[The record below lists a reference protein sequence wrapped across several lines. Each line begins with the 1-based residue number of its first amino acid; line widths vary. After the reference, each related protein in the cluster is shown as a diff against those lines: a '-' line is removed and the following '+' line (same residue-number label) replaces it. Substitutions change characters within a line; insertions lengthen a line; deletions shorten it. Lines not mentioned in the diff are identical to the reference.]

1 MDFSY
6 NKEQKM
12 YQDSARD
19 FFVKECSFDLLR
31 EIFSTE
37 EGYSKE
43 HWNKIAHL
51 GWTGMIIGEEY
62 NGIGG
67 TFLDL
72 CPIIEEMGRSMFP
85 GPFLVTAVSAA
96 ALISKEGDERIKKK
110 ILPLIS
116 DGKAIVSIAI
126 GETGTEAAPEDIKT
140 TAKRTDDGYIL
151 NGSKLFVPYAHV
163 SDYIICLALDESV
176 PGGGLTL
183 FMVDGNSSG
192 LECTPI
198 PTFSVDKYS
207 KVDFKE
213 VKTKQRDI
221 IGTPGMGWE
230 AAEKLMTFAA
240 ASACVQMIGGMER
253 VLEMTVDWVKNRK
266 QFGMPIGSFQAIQH
280 HCAEMAIDV
289 ESSKFI
295 TYQAAWKLSKTFDA
309 KREVSMAKAWTGDAY
324 QRLTATAIQVHGA
337 MGFTEE
343 YNLHYYYKQAKSLQ
357 LMHGGSRYHKQKV
370 AKDSGY

>member
-37 EGYSKE
+37 QGYSKE

-67 TFLDL
+67 TFLDF

-85 GPFLVTAVSAA
+85 GPFLHTAVLAA
-96 ALISKEGDERIKKK
+96 TLISKEGDERIKKK

-116 DGKAIVSIAI
+116 DGKTIVSIAV
-126 GETGTEAAPEDIKT
+126 GETGNESAPEDIKT
-140 TAKRTDDGYIL
+140 TAKKTDDGYIL

-163 SDYIICLALDESV
+163 SDYIICLASDESV

-183 FMVDGNSSG
+183 FMVDGNSRG

-198 PTFSVDKYS
+198 PTFSIDKYS

-213 VKTKQRDI
+213 VKTKQGDI
-221 IGTPGMGWE
+221 IGVPGMGWE
-230 AAEKLMTFAA
+230 AAEKLLTLAA
-240 ASACVQMIGGMER
+240 ASACVQMIGGMEK

-266 QFGMPIGSFQAIQH
+266 QFGVPIGSFQAIQH
-280 HCAEMAIDV
+280 HCAEMSIDV
-289 ESSKFI
+289 ESSKYI
-295 TYQAAWKLSKTFDA
+295 TYQAACKLSKTLNA
-309 KREVSMAKAWTGDAY
+309 QREVSMAKSWTGDAY

-357 LMHGGSRYHKQKV
+357 LMHGDSRYHRQKV